1 MDHVSGG
8 DDVERLDHRGFGQQ
22 PLHGLAGRIGV
33 AERESGRICGH
44 FERVGRIDHELAR
57 EVVGAGRLEAWLDR
71 IPGQGDHGDVAGLLG
86 GAREAIDALD
96 AAIDR
101 VAVQR
106 TEAAGKVR
114 ISSGVAVGHRYVL
127 PLLPL
132 LAARHPKIIPDI
144 VFDDRRV
151 DLVRDGFDIAL
162 RGGVLDD
169 SSLISRRVCSLLT
182 VLAASPD
189 YLARHGV
196 PRQPDDLAGHR
207 LIAVRFLTGRTSPWP
222 FRTARGK
229 LEERIPDQAAVIVSD
244 PEAAVETAAS
254 GLGVAQVGVHHAWR
268 YLREGRLKL
277 VLAEHHDAGAREMA
291 LQYPHR
297 ALVAPRV
304 RATVDLLLQELGKV
318 EALQVR
324 PEDLRAYRA

>member
-1 MDHVSGG
+1 MDAT
-8 DDVERLDHRGFGQQ
+8 Q
-22 PLHGLAGRIGV
+22 
-33 AERESGRICGH
+33 
-44 FERVGRIDHELAR
+44 RVRAMLSFVQA
-57 EVVGAGRLEAWLDR
+57 A
-71 IPGQGDHGDVAGLLG
+71 DHGSFVAAARRLG
-86 GAREAIDALD
+86 ISAAAVGKNVAALETALGVRLMNRSTRSLQLTSEGQAFLEGAREAIDALD

-106 TEAAGKVR
+106 TEAAGRVR
-114 ISSGVAVGHRYVL
+114 ISSGVAVGHRYLL

-132 LAARHPKIIPDI
+132 LAVRYPKIIPDI

-196 PRQPDDLAGHR
+196 PRRPDDLTGHR

-222 FRTARGK
+222 FRTARGEV
-229 LEERIPDQAAVIVSD
+229 EERVPDPAAVIVSD
-244 PEAAVETAAS
+244 PEAAVETAAR

-268 YLREGRLKL
+268 YLRQGRLKL

-304 RATVDLLLQELGKV
+304 RATVDFLLQELAKI
-318 EALQVR
+318 EALQVK
-324 PEDLRAYRA
+324 PEDLRAYWA